1 MEFYFTD
8 RQYNLLG
15 IASTERGRFRIAG
28 EVEAQSTT
36 ASTVALTGNVYFAKK
51 DLNDAINMCVGEG
64 GNYILYEDDR
74 GVGHF
79 MTIQN
84 TQVDNAG
91 CSINFQADDAGNDLK
106 NEIVGA
112 YTATKAMTFVQY
124 FALFCADSGWEIG
137 INEIP
142 SNTRTLE
149 FTSEQSS
156 YDRIL
161 EVANDFGVSIY
172 YSFEIDGLEP
182 VHRYLNVVNRLGSD
196 TNVTLRQGTDISQIV
211 SETSTAE
218 LHTSIKAYGATL
230 DGASQP
236 LNLAGYK
243 WTDSDGRYVLGG
255 DGVLRDTVAI
265 RTWSRLRNNSNP
277 TPETSHLQMVK
288 SYDANTQATLLQS
301 ALADL
306 KTYNHPAVNYTVTMA
321 RVPAEVSK
329 GDTVYCEDEAQD
341 LYFSATVLEVD
352 KCYSIPTASTL
363 TLGDFKIEHDQTSTR
378 IKQVADQLKT
388 LEQTANWYPW
398 TRYADDEQGTGISS
412 LPLGKAY
419 MAVVWG
425 KTATPSDDA
434 ADYAGHWQKV
444 KGDDGIGVVGPKGD
458 DGKTSYFHTA
468 YADSVTGSG
477 LSQSPDGKKYIG
489 TYSDFTEA
497 DSVTA
502 SDYTWV
508 LIKGADGAA
517 GAPGAKG
524 DTGAT
529 GATGPAG
536 PAGKDITSYASGA
549 VLPTTVAPA
558 NSQFW
563 VTNSNNVATALYKSN
578 GTTWVKQEISASAIN
593 AATFNGLTFN
603 GVIFNGSQFNSTFT
617 SKPVD
622 ESSFDDI
629 DDPIGQAMLTKG
641 TGTTK
646 MGDGY
651 LTVDG
656 SIDGSGTNGTPLQ
669 SFHTEVG
676 ASGLL
681 SRLYTGGTDYSHVTA
696 EARLNLGELS
706 LTNLDTAGKAR
717 SGHLNGELLEQLN
730 NVGKILWSGTS
741 YLGYKGDP
749 QSVKPSMKIS
759 DCLTGWKLVFGAFA
773 NNQFSGNQLREADI
787 SKTSVAAYPGM
798 GRVIGLIDY
807 NMQVAYKYIYVTDG
821 EIKGNENNA
830 DGVKGQVVLIAIYA
844 Y

>member
-1 MEFYFTD
+1 MDFYFTD
-8 RQYNLLG
+8 RKFNTLG
-15 IASTERGRFRIAG
+15 VASTGAAPIQIDADTDDQMRPQAVGRTYAATLVTDPKDAG
-28 EVEAQSTT
+28 KLATM
-36 ASTVALTGNVYFAKK
+36 AALGNFLLYK
-51 DLNDAINMCVGEG
+51 DQ
-64 GNYILYEDDR
+64 R
-74 GVGHF
+74 GVYVF
-79 MTIQN
+79 ATIMEWTSYDQQN
-84 TQVDNAG
+84 GELSFVAENGGVDL
-91 CSINFQADDAGNDLK
+91 IN
-106 NEIVGA
+106 ETVGA
-112 YTATKAMTFVQY
+112 YTATKAMPVADYINMFTS
-124 FALFCADSGWEIG
+124 DSGFEIG
-137 INEIP
+137 VNEIA
-142 SNTRTLE
+142 NLTRTLKWE
-149 FTSEQSS
+149 GEEDTALK
-156 YDRIL
+156 RIESVATQFDNAELDFRFEVDGMQVIHRYIDIYKHMGLDNGQRL
-161 EVANDFGVSIY
+161 EVNTQLNKITTTGNIYDLCTSIKGTGAAA
-172 YSFEIDGLEP
+172 S
-182 VHRYLNVVNRLGSD
+182 GSD
-196 TNVTLRQGTDISQIV
+196 TPI
-211 SETSTAE
+211 
-218 LHTSIKAYGATL
+218 
-230 DGASQP
+230 
-236 LNLAGYK
+236 NLVGYH
-243 WTDSDGRYVLGG
+243 WTDPDGRYVLGG
-255 DGVLRDTVAI
+255 DGVLRDTVAVQL
-265 RTWSRLRNNSNP
+265 WSRALSNDNPNP
-277 TPETSHLQMVK
+277 TAHHIQRVK
-288 SYDANTQATLLQS
+288 SYEATTQAALLQS
-301 ALADL
+301 VLADL
-306 KTYNHPAVNYTVTMA
+306 KQYNHAAVNYTVDIA
-321 RVPAEVSK
+321 DLPDGVSV
-329 GDTVYCEDEAQD
+329 GDTVHLVDEAQG
-341 LYFSATVLEVD
+341 LNLSARLLELKD
-352 KCYSIPTASTL
+352 SYANDTHEA
-363 TLGDFKIEHDQTSTR
+363 TLGDYLIEASQIDPALQAL
-378 IKQVADQLKT
+378 ADQMKT
-388 LEQTANWYPW
+388 LAASRQWYPW
-398 TRYADDEQGTGISS
+398 TRYADDDEGSGISAN
-412 LPLGKAY
+412 PDGKSY
-419 MAVVWG
+419 MAIVWSDQS
-425 KTATPSDDA
+425 AVPSDDA

-444 KGDDGIGVVGPKGD
+444 KGDDGVGLAGPKGD

-468 YADSVTGSG
+468 YANDVSGSG
-477 LSQSPDGKKYIG
+477 MSQSPEGKAYIG
-489 TYSDFTEA
+489 TYSDFTED
-497 DSVTA
+497 DSTTA
-502 SDYTWV
+502 SYYTWV
-508 LIKGADGAA
+508 LIKGADGA
-517 GAPGAKG
+517 
-524 DTGAT
+524 T
-529 GATGPAG
+529 G

-549 VLPTTVAPA
+549 ALPTTVAPA

-578 GTTWVKQEISASAIN
+578 GTAWVKQEISASAIN

-656 SIDGSGTNGTPLQ
+656 TIDGGGTNGTPLQ

-773 NNQFSGNQLREADI
+773 NNQFSGNQLREADV